1 MRHCLASSLQWDMF
15 SVLALI
21 ILTAHAFPQT
31 EIQLSQVAGFPDVTQ
46 PYACPLFW
54 TEFSGNCYRFF
65 PINKTWAEADFYC
78 AEFSLGRTTAKLV
91 SIHSWEENIFVF
103 DLVNS
108 QVPGIPTDVWI
119 GLSDRRQEGEFEWT
133 DGTTHDYS
141 YWDGNQPDDAT
152 NSSTE
157 DEDCVQIWY
166 RYYSALRSWNDN
178 SCNRE
183 FPFVCKIPSLTHM

>member
-119 GLSDRRQEGEFEWT
+119 GLSDRRQVSLSGRMARRMTTVTGMEINQMMPPTVPQKMRTVCRYGT
-133 DGTTHDYS
+133 DTTVLYVH
-141 YWDGNQPDDAT
+141 GMTTAAT
-152 NSSTE
+152 VNFPL
-157 DEDCVQIWY
+157 
-166 RYYSALRSWNDN
+166 SARS
-178 SCNRE
+178 
-183 FPFVCKIPSLTHM
+183 LH